1 MKKRQAAIEEA
12 YAAQVRYTD
21 PSTIPFHGRDRVRP
35 TDSVVNVNGFAP
47 APQWD
52 DGKGSHHPDYNP
64 YAKGENV
71 IKASR
76 ETEELLNAIVKVRS
90 RGLSGRPRKSIPRD
104 GHKTTG
110 GAFF

>member
-1 MKKRQAAIEEA
+1 MSMLT
-12 YAAQVRYTD
+12 V
-21 PSTIPFHGRDRVRP
+21 
-35 TDSVVNVNGFAP
+35 AP
-47 APQWD
+47 PLPQWD

-104 GHKTTG
+104 GYKTTG
-110 GAFF
+110 GAFFKLRESRFFLSRRRS

>member
-1 MKKRQAAIEEA
+1 MPMLT
-12 YAAQVRYTD
+12 VS
-21 PSTIPFHGRDRVRP
+21 PPL
-35 TDSVVNVNGFAP
+35 
-47 APQWD
+47 PQWD

-110 GAFF
+110 GAFFLVAGVPFFSLEAKVFIQNPEPSLDMNFHAASCR

>member
-1 MKKRQAAIEEA
+1 ML
-12 YAAQVRYTD
+12 
-21 PSTIPFHGRDRVRP
+21 
-35 TDSVVNVNGFAP
+35 
-47 APQWD
+47 
-52 DGKGSHHPDYNP
+52 
-64 YAKGENV
+64 V

>member
-1 MKKRQAAIEEA
+1 MLT
-12 YAAQVRYTD
+12 VS
-21 PSTIPFHGRDRVRP
+21 PPL
-35 TDSVVNVNGFAP
+35 
-47 APQWD
+47 PQWD

-90 RGLSGRPRKSIPRD
+90 RGLSGRPRKSIRETDIKRPEGR
-104 GHKTTG
+104 
-110 GAFF
+110 FFKLRESRFSLEAKVLIQNPEPSLDMNFHAASCR